1 MGGLDDE
8 RMKLSPRRLRG
19 REIPPPPD
27 GASTP
32 VKNAAPKKAPT
43 RRCVHDGC
51 TAENLISSPVC
62 EKCKQPF
69 VRARRDGRADGKGP
83 SAAVQRLGVRA
94 ATKARML
101 GAFKGKAD
109 PTVVFAPSSVEVAR
123 PIVIARALLG
133 RVLSQDRVGSFSLRD
148 AARFVRA
155 QDPGTLLHVRG
166 DEAAVSRYLALHED
180 DVRHVFQP
188 DTHPDLSGGCALL
201 RQLGE
206 LAKQMRAA
214 GEPPRASAPA
224 AAASGGDHRPPVVAQ
239 PATPVVYRVF
249 DGHCGP
255 LERLD
260 LAPREDDPAPCV
272 SSAPGSST
280 AAQAHDGGA
289 DRPWLQQPTAAP
301 GPAGSAGVQC
311 GSAVRCRVE
320 GSAGFVRGIVQCVWV
335 ASPPPGPGGGAASRH
350 PGGDPRPRRMA
361 QLRRLVEGRTTVL
374 GREAARNELF
384 LVQDVVTVCLDD
396 GATVLNFDE
405 FPDWMPASGRRSK
418 PVHAQE
424 RSRLTSRLRFS
435 YVAAQG
441 VFRDLPAREAM
452 RFGELLPSG
461 AAFGDA
467 AARDAAIAASDDAGN
482 RRATGDRL
490 RAMDV
495 CSGAGGLSTG
505 LEASGAVSVRW
516 AVESDAAAAAAFRT
530 NHRAAVVFEERCED
544 VLRRVA
550 AGGAGGHGDG
560 ASGGGGGGVAP
571 QDVLPARGE
580 VALICGGPP
589 CQGFSGLNR
598 HRGAAQAM
606 GNNAVTPTF
615 LSLCEAYLP
624 PFVLLEN
631 VRNLATHEG
640 LDGGSTL
647 GRVLRCL
654 LELGY
659 QVRFGVLDACAYGTP
674 QSRKRLVVIGA
685 LSGRARLPAWPAPT
699 HAYADA
705 ELTLFPT
712 RPAVACR
719 ALPPAAA
726 GLDAAVTVRDAMG
739 DLCGCSDPGGEA
751 APYAGPPQNA
761 FQKGVRRGCG
771 ERVHDHAS
779 RPLPDRQ
786 HAELFGD
793 ASCQARS
800 RKRRKLPLAE
810 LADVAL
816 ADDGGARSKRLLPD
830 QPAQTITTDPRVSA
844 TVCRA
849 LHYEEDRYV
858 TVRECA
864 RLQGFPDTFRF
875 RGTLTERHRQVGNA
889 VPVPLARALGV
900 SFGECGWAV
909 LPCDPRCV

>member
-1 MGGLDDE
+1 M
-8 RMKLSPRRLRG
+8 RLRG
-19 REIPPPPD
+19 RDVAMTPAALAPPRDIRKKPSVKAGKLPVRPCPHHGCVAFSPIKED
-27 GASTP
+27 HCTGCGKPFFRAGRAGRSGGPSRAARRLGTQGSTLTRMLQAST
-32 VKNAAPKKAPT
+32 
-43 RRCVHDGC
+43 
-51 TAENLISSPVC
+51 
-62 EKCKQPF
+62 
-69 VRARRDGRADGKGP
+69 
-83 SAAVQRLGVRA
+83 
-94 ATKARML
+94 TKP
-101 GAFKGKAD
+101 D
-109 PTVVFAPSSVEVAR
+109 ITVIPAPSSAGFDA
-123 PIVIARALLG
+123 PIRVARALL
-133 RVLSQDRVGSFSLRD
+133 RHVLRLDRGDSFSLLD
-148 AARFVRA
+148 AARFVR
-155 QDPGTLLHVRG
+155 QQPRGSLLHVPG
-166 DEAAVSRYLALHED
+166 DDAAASRYLARHEPL
-180 DVRHVFQP
+180 VRAVFKPATQP
-188 DTHPDLSGGCALL
+188 GLSGGCALL
-201 RQLGE
+201 RQLAE
-206 LAKQMRAA
+206 LAKEL
-214 GEPPRASAPA
+214 GVSPDLPRVRLPASVRVGAR
-224 AAASGGDHRPPVVAQ
+224 H
-239 PATPVVYRVF
+239 PATPVVYNVF
-249 DGHCGP
+249 DGHVG
-255 LERLD
+255 LMERIEV
-260 LAPREDDPAPCV
+260 APMEDRVSTTHAPAAEGTTT
-272 SSAPGSST
+272 STGAPP
-280 AAQAHDGGA
+280 AAARNVNA
-289 DRPWLQQPTAAP
+289 PP
-301 GPAGSAGVQC
+301 GPRPRRWKRKTPQC
-311 GSAVRCRVE
+311 GSAVRCRTPDGE
-320 GSAGFVRGIVQCVWV
+320 GCVRGVVQRLW
-335 ASPPPGPGGGAASRH
+335 STPGG
-350 PGGDPRPRRMA
+350 RRMA
-361 QLRRLVEGRTTVL
+361 RLWALVEGKATVL
-374 GREAARNELF
+374 GCEAARDELF
-384 LVQDVVTVCLDD
+384 LAQELVTVCLDD

-418 PVHAQE
+418 RRHARK
-424 RSRLTSRLRFS
+424 RSRLTMRLRFR

-452 RFGELLPSG
+452 RFGEPLPSG

-467 AARDAAIAASDDAGN
+467 AARDAAIAASDDTGN
-482 RRATGDRL
+482 NQAMGARL

-505 LEASGAVSVRW
+505 LTASGAVSVRW

-530 NHRAAVVFEERCED
+530 NHPAAVVFEERCED

-606 GNNAVTPTF
+606 GNNAVTTTF

-726 GLDAAVTVRDAMG
+726 GLRAAVTVRDAIG
-739 DLCGCSDPGGEA
+739 DLRGCSDPGGEA
-751 APYAGPPQNA
+751 APYAGPPQND

-800 RKRRKLPLAE
+800 KKRRKRDVQRPSPLAE
-810 LADVAL
+810 LAAVAL

-864 RLQGFPDTFRF
+864 RLQGFPDGFRF
-875 RGTLTERHRQVGNA
+875 HGTLTERHRQVGNA